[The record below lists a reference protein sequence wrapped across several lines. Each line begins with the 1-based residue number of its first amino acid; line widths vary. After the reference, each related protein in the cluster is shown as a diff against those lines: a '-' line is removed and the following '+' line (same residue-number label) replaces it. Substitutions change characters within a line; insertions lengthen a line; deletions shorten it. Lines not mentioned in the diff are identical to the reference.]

1 MQNVGIVAEFN
12 PFHNGH
18 KYLIDS
24 VKRNGGRIICVM
36 SGNYVQ
42 RGDTAITD
50 KFSRAEMAVKCGADL
65 VVELPTPW
73 AMSTAQNFAFGA
85 VGLLNSLGIIDTI
98 AFGSE
103 CGNFSLLKQTADIL
117 KSTDFNDKINK
128 EISSSSKTF
137 AAARSEIFDRDYSEL
152 SPILKG
158 ANDTLATEYI
168 LAAERVGFCGDFLPI
183 KRIGAAH
190 DSRIDDT
197 TVSASFI
204 REKIK
209 NGQAFN
215 LEKYMPSI
223 AADVLKN
230 APISDISRIETAI
243 LCKLREIFAKDTL
256 PSLPDLSEGI
266 ENRIKSAVKAATTL
280 EQLYSNIKTK
290 RYTLAR
296 IRRICLSAFLNIDNS
311 YFGSPVPYIRVLAM
325 GEHGEEI
332 IRKASKSSALPI
344 VTKLNGLNLDDAFT
358 RKCWECETLATDL
371 YALSLNKPLGCGE
384 EYYKKIIKT

>member
-24 VKRNGGRIICVM
+24 VKQNGSRIVCVM

-42 RGDTAITD
+42 RGDTAVTD

-85 VGLLNSLGIIDTI
+85 VGILNSLGIIDTI

-103 CGNFSLLKQTADIL
+103 CGDISLLKQTADIL
-117 KSTDFNDKINK
+117 KSTDFNDKINN

-137 AAARSEIFDRDYSEL
+137 AAARSDIFDRDYPEFSH
-152 SPILKG
+152 ILKG

-168 LAAERVGFCGDFLPI
+168 LAAKRVGFGGDILPI

-190 DSRIDDT
+190 DSHIDDA

-209 NGQAFN
+209 SGQASV
-215 LEKYMPSI
+215 LEKYMPKQ
-223 AADVLKN
+223 AVDVLNN
-230 APISDISRIETAI
+230 APISDISRLETAI
-243 LCKLREIFAKDTL
+243 LCKLREVFANDTV
-256 PSLPDLSEGI
+256 PNLPDLSEGL
-266 ENRIKSAVKAATTL
+266 ENRIKSAVKNATTL
-280 EQLYSNIKTK
+280 EGLYAEIKTK

-311 YFGSPVPYIRVLAM
+311 YFGILPPYIRVLAM
-325 GEHGEEI
+325 GKHGEEVI
-332 IRKASKSSALPI
+332 KAASKNAVLPI
-344 VTKLNGLNLDDAFT
+344 ITKLNGLNLDDAFT
-358 RKCWECETLATDL
+358 RRCWQCETLATDL
-371 YALSLNKPLGCGE
+371 YTLSLNKPLGCGE
-384 EYYKKIIKT
+384 EYYQKIIKT

>member
-24 VKRNGGRIICVM
+24 AKKNGGRIICVM

-85 VGLLNSLGIIDTI
+85 VGILNALGIIDTI

-103 CGNFSLLKQTADIL
+103 CGDISLLKQTADIL
-117 KSTDFNDKINK
+117 KSADFNDKISK

-137 AAARSEIFDRDYSEL
+137 AAARSDIFDRDYSEL
-152 SPILKG
+152 SHILKG

-168 LAAERVGFCGDFLPI
+168 LAAKRAGFGGDFLPI

-190 DSRIDDT
+190 DSHIDDAI
-197 TVSASFI
+197 VSASFI

-209 NGQAFN
+209 SGQAFI
-215 LEKYMPSI
+215 LEKYMPKQ
-223 AADVLKN
+223 AADILNN
-230 APISDISRIETAI
+230 APISDVSRLETAI
-243 LCKLREIFAKDTL
+243 LCKLREIFANDTL
-256 PSLPDLSEGI
+256 PNLPDLSEGI
-266 ENRIKSAVKAATTL
+266 ENRIKNAVKNATTL
-280 EQLYSNIKTK
+280 EELYDKIKTK

-311 YFGSPVPYIRVLAM
+311 YFGLLPPYIRILAI
-325 GEHGEEI
+325 GKHGEEVI
-332 IRKASKSSALPI
+332 KEASKNAVLPI
-344 VTKLNGLNLDDAFT
+344 ITKLNGLNLDDAFT
-358 RKCWECETLATDL
+358 RKCWECEVLATDL
-371 YALSLNKPLGCGE
+371 YTLSLNKPLGCGE
-384 EYYKKIIKT
+384 EYYQKIIKT